1 MYLQK
6 RFAKYEFVTST
17 IQPPNP
23 LKYPPVLQ
31 FLDVKDAKLQMDS
44 VKQFA
49 ETQGDVKDIVF
60 NEYDWFCKCVEDQH
74 PNNDLMHIHTH
85 SYTLSWI
92 DFSNRYGFA
101 YQMSNGCVG
110 VLFNDMSIVVLSPNQ
125 KYVDY
130 IDLIYY
136 NEYQRNAVQIKNNEA
151 QTSYPERQ
159 QVMLRIKYQNVK
171 DFLNEKK
178 YKLVIYFKEYL
189 EGRSISPLSPDK
201 KDSSDYFVG
210 KYFDYIYDESCLLYA
225 KGVSNE
231 DVLKAADARQKTI

>member
-1 MYLQK
+1 
-6 RFAKYEFVTST
+6 
-17 IQPPNP
+17 
-23 LKYPPVLQ
+23 
-31 FLDVKDAKLQMDS
+31 
-44 VKQFA
+44 
-49 ETQGDVKDIVF
+49 
-60 NEYDWFCKCVEDQH
+60 
-74 PNNDLMHIHTH
+74 
-85 SYTLSWI
+85 
-92 DFSNRYGFA
+92 
-101 YQMSNGCVG
+101 MSNGCVG

-125 KYVDY
+125 RYVDY

-136 NEYQRNAVQIKNNEA
+136 NEYQRNAVQITNNEP

-231 DVLKAADARQKTI
+231 DVLKAADARTKTIQKLQQTGKYQPVANLPSSAVKMVECKVRDDIVQ